1 MKKFVLDLVR
11 GNLSLTWIFFILGSF
26 IPIAIFFIS
35 WKFDLK
41 NFPITL
47 AVYMFF
53 ASIIVWKTAMK
64 NPNHY
69 AQGLAILLSAVCLF
83 VGGVV
88 ILGVLVV
95 LIFSGIDFLTKY
107 MPPKS
112 GIIPKYGING
122 KIDKLFQLPSK
133 FRIV

>member
-1 MKKFVLDLVR
+1 MDLVR

-69 AQGLAILLSAVCLF
+69 AHQLATLLSAIVLLLGGLFIVFWLVMLIF
-83 VGGVV
+83 VGA
-88 ILGVLVV
+88 
-95 LIFSGIDFLTKY
+95 DFL
-107 MPPKS
+107 S
-112 GIIPKYGING
+112 GGSLIEW
-122 KIDKLFQLPSK
+122 IDKIYCRNAVERMLPMSSGCYD
-133 FRIV
+133 

>member
-1 MKKFVLDLVR
+1 M
-11 GNLSLTWIFFILGSF
+11 TI
-26 IPIAIFFIS
+26 FIS

-83 VGGVV
+83 VGAVV
-88 ILGVLVV
+88 ILGVLAV
-95 LIFSGIDFLTKY
+95 LIFSGIDFLSFGMLGEWLVGPDTTGEREW
-107 MPPKS
+107 PRV
-112 GIIPKYGING
+112 
-122 KIDKLFQLPSK
+122 SK
-133 FRIV
+133 K